1 MSVGPENRNSR
12 GFRGPRV
19 AATACGPDHELS
31 HRRRHRLRR
40 AVCVTFAALF
50 PSLVLAANAPAC
62 CIGIHLQPPV
72 HAGTPPLAIGDSVL
86 LGAAHQVA
94 RQGYEVDAREG
105 RFMRH
110 ALRILRHLRRDHRH
124 PPLIVIAIGT
134 NTPPTTD
141 ELRRALHLI
150 GRHQTLA
157 FVTPLR
163 SWSVLPDPA
172 AWAFHRR
179 HPRRVRILDWA
190 TYAAGHDSWFYA
202 DGTHLRPSGAVAYA
216 QLLGSLLH
224 FVGVMGREGFEPSS
238 DGL

>member
-19 AATACGPDHELS
+19 AAV
-31 HRRRHRLRR
+31 R
-40 AVCVTFAALF
+40 ATFAALL
-50 PSLVLAANAPAC
+50 PSLILAASAPAC

-86 LGAAHQVA
+86 LGAAHEVA

>member
-1 MSVGPENRNSR
+1 MSVGPQNRNSR

-31 HRRRHRLRR
+31 HRRTQRLPR
-40 AVCVTFAALF
+40 AVCATFAALL
-50 PSLVLAANAPAC
+50 PSLILAANAPAC

-86 LGAAHQVA
+86 LGAAHEVA

-110 ALRILRHLRRDHRH
+110 ALRILRHLRRHHRH

-134 NTPPTTD
+134 NTSPTSA
-141 ELRRALHLI
+141 ELGRALRLV
-150 GRHQTLA
+150 GKDQTLA
-157 FVTPLR
+157 LVTPLR
-163 SWSVLPDPA
+163 SWSALPDPA
-172 AWAFHRR
+172 AWALHRR
-179 HPRRVRILDWA
+179 QPQRVRILDWA
-190 TYAAGHDSWFYA
+190 AYGAGHDTWFYA
-202 DGTHLRPSGAVAYA
+202 DGTHLRPSGALAYA
-216 QLLGSLLH
+216 RLLGSLLH